1 MHSEFWDSILVAKR
15 LYGKLMDSAAEKYGL
30 TRMELDILL
39 FLVNNPDFDTATDI
53 ITRRGLTKSHV
64 SASVKSLSDKGLLE
78 RNFHGGNLKTIHLTV
93 QDAAADII
101 AEGRKKQK
109 EFGKAV
115 FWGMGEE
122 ELQEF
127 QNTLCKIS
135 ENMHHALE
143 ERSS

>member
-1 MHSEFWDSILVAKR
+1 MNIEFWDSILVTKR
-15 LYGKLMDSAAEKYGL
+15 LYGKLMDPVAEKYGL

-64 SASVKSLSDKGLLE
+64 SSSVRSLSDKGLLG
-78 RNFHGGNLKTIHLTV
+78 RNFHRGNLKTIHLTV

-101 AEGRKKQK
+101 AEGRKKQM
-109 EFGKAV
+109 EFRKAV

-122 ELQEF
+122 ELERF
-127 QNTLCKIS
+127 QNTLCKMS
-135 ENMHHALE
+135 ENMHRTLE
-143 ERSS
+143 ERS